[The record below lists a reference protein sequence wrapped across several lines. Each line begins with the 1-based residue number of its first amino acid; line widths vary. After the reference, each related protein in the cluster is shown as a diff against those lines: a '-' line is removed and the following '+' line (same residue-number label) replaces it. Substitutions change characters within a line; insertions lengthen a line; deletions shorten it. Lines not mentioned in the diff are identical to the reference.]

1 MMPKRELGLGRVL
14 LIYLAGLVAGVQ
26 LALYLFDRYDD
37 GVADARSLWIALV
50 MIALGIGFVAWSF
63 RRRRG

>member
-1 MMPKRELGLGRVL
+1 MRKREMTISRVL
-14 LIYLAGLVAGVQ
+14 LVYLTGLVAGVQ

-37 GVADARSLWIALV
+37 GVADARSLWIALA
-50 MIALGIGFVAWSF
+50 MIAIGVGFVAWTF

>member
-14 LIYLAGLVAGVQ
+14 LIYLAGLAAGVQ

-37 GVADARSLWIALV
+37 GVADARSLWIALA
-50 MIALGIGFVAWSF
+50 MIALGIGFVAWTF
-63 RRRRG
+63 RSRG

>member
-1 MMPKRELGLGRVL
+1 MMRKREMTIGRVL
-14 LIYLAGLVAGVQ
+14 LVWLAGLVAGVQ

-37 GVADARSLWIALV
+37 GVADARSLWIALA
-50 MIALGIGFVAWSF
+50 MIAAGVGFVAWTF

>member
-14 LIYLAGLVAGVQ
+14 VIYLAGLVAGVQ

-37 GVADARSLWIALV
+37 GVADARSLWIALA
-50 MIALGIGFVAWSF
+50 MIALGIGFVAWTF
-63 RRRRG
+63 RGRRG